1 MIVTVVEYILEKFTV
16 YHSIHSVIV
25 SFQNKVTM
33 AMGTTMFFGCIAY
46 IVYMNVTDNK
56 KKKSYVAI
64 NPDGTLESRE
74 RTSKWD

>member
-1 MIVTVVEYILEKFTV
+1 MTL
-16 YHSIHSVIV
+16 
-25 SFQNKVTM
+25 
-33 AMGTTMFFGCIAY
+33 GTTMFFGCIAY
-46 IVYMNVTDNK
+46 IVYMNVYDDK